1 MIIEEDE
8 YLAHYGILRRSGR
21 YPWNSGDNEN
31 KPQSHINRTFLDTV
45 NGLRKQGMTDVEI
58 CRSFDIKDK
67 HGNITDSFAT
77 TNLRA
82 AISIAKNEERADLIS
97 QAQRLKAK
105 GVSTTEIGN
114 RLGKN
119 ESTIRSLL
127 APGQADKASAI
138 TNIADMLQKEVADK
152 KFIDVGE
159 GVSYHVGVSKN
170 TFDNAVAVLKEKGYS
185 VHTVPV
191 EQLGTGKKTNVK
203 VLAPPDT
210 PWGTVAKNS
219 ADIKMI
225 NHKSKDMGR
234 SVLGIV
240 EPLSIDPKR
249 VGVRYAGQGGEKAD
263 GVIYVRPGV
272 KDVSIGN
279 SLYAQVRVQVGD
291 GHYLKGM
298 AVYKHDLPPGKDL
311 VFNTSKHDTGNKF
324 DSFKELKRTHDG
336 KIDKDNPFGST
347 ISDQIT
353 EVDRHGNRRTVSS
366 MNIVNEAGAWGGWS
380 KTLSS
385 QMLSKQTPSL
395 AKEQLDKTHKQ
406 RQAEFERLSKLTN
419 PEVRKKLL
427 IEFGDS
433 CDSAAVNLK
442 AAGMPR
448 THGHH
453 VLLPIDS
460 MKPNEVYA
468 PNYRDG
474 ETVVLIR
481 HPHGGTFEIPRLV
494 VNNRNME
501 AKKLLGTSAID
512 AIGIHHKVAER
523 LSGADFDGDTVLV
536 IPDNRKK
543 IVDTPSLERL
553 KGFDPRAEYKGY
565 PGMKVMKKSQA
576 GTEMGNVTNLITD
589 MTVKGAP
596 TSEIVRAVRHS
607 MVIIDAHKHK
617 LNYKQSALDH
627 GIPQLK
633 EKYQGGKR
641 SGASTLISRATSE
654 TRVPSR
660 SERRASLGGP
670 IDKKTGQRIYEYAQP
685 KTRPDGSVLRPRT
698 EGIDK
703 LALTDNAH
711 TLSSGTPMEK
721 IYADHSNRLKDLAN
735 ASRKEGVNTPN
746 SKYSQSA
753 RKVYRKEYEE
763 LNAAI
768 SLARRNAPLER
779 QAQISANAVYHLKLH
794 QDPSMDDETKKKV
807 KFQALTEA
815 RNRMG
820 AKKDPIEITPRQWE
834 AIQAGAISSSML
846 QTILSNAN
854 MDKVQEYATPRAKV
868 LSSSK
873 MDRAKLLLDKGY
885 TRAQVADK
893 LGVSKSTLDR
903 ELANA

>member
-1 MIIEEDE
+1 MLIEEEE

-31 KPQSHINRTFLDTV
+31 KPQSHVNRTFLDTV
-45 NGLRKQGMTDVEI
+45 DGMRKQGMKDVDI
-58 CRSFDIKDK
+58 CKAFDIK
-67 HGNITDSFAT
+67 T
-77 TNLRA
+77 TELRSA
-82 AISIAKNEERADLIS
+82 VSIAKNEERAALIS
-97 QAQRLKAK
+97 QAQRLKEK
-105 GVSTTEIGN
+105 GVSVSEIGR
-114 RLGKN
+114 RLDKN
-119 ESTIRSLL
+119 ESTIRSIL
-127 APGQADKASAI
+127 APGQADKASAS
-138 TNIADMLQKEVADK
+138 TNIANMLQKEVDEK
-152 KFIDVGE
+152 RFIDVGE
-159 GVSYHVGVSKN
+159 GVSHHVGVSKN
-170 TFDNAVAVLKEKGYS
+170 TFDNAVSILKEKGYS

-210 PWGTVAKNS
+210 SWTTVAKNS
-219 ADIKMI
+219 ADIKLI
-225 NHKSKDMGR
+225 NHRSKDMGR
-234 SVLGIV
+234 SVLGVV
-240 EPLSIDPKR
+240 EPLAINPSR
-249 VGVRYAGQGGEKAD
+249 VGVNYAGHGGEKAD
-263 GVIYVRPGV
+263 GVIFVRPGV
-272 KDVSIGN
+272 KDVSLGN

-298 AVYKHDLPPGKDL
+298 AVYKNDLPPGKDL
-311 VFNTSKHDTGNKF
+311 VFNTSKHDTGNKL
-324 DSFKELKRTHDG
+324 DAFKELKRTPDG

-347 ISDQIT
+347 IPPGGQIT
-353 EVDRHGNRRTVSS
+353 QPDKHGIHRAVSS
-366 MNIVNEAGAWGGWS
+366 MNKVNDEGNWASWS

-395 AKEQLDKTHKQ
+395 AKEQLDKTHSQ
-406 RQAEFERLSKLTN
+406 RLKEFERLSKLTN

-453 VLLPIDS
+453 VLIPINS
-460 MKPNEVYA
+460 MKPNEIYA

-481 HPHGGTFEIPRLV
+481 HPHGGTFEIPRV
-494 VNNRNME
+494 TVNNKNAE
-501 AKKLLGTSAID
+501 ARRILGTSPID

-543 IVDTPSLERL
+543 IVDTPALEGL
-553 KGFDPRAEYKGY
+553 KNFDPRAAYKEY
-565 PGMKVMKKSQA
+565 PGMKVMKKSQS
-576 GTEMGNVTNLITD
+576 GTEMGNITNLITD
-589 MTVKGAP
+589 MTIKKAP
-596 TSEIVRAVRHS
+596 TSELVRAVRHS
-607 MVIIDAHKHK
+607 MVVIDANKHR
-617 LNYKQSALDH
+617 LNYKQSALDN
-627 GIPQLK
+627 GIAQLK

-654 TRVPSR
+654 TRTPVR
-660 SERRASLGGP
+660 TERRASLGGP
-670 IDKKTGQRIYEYAQP
+670 IDKKTGKRIYEYAQP
-685 KTRPDGSVLRPRT
+685 KVRSDGAIIKPRT
-698 EGIDK
+698 EGIAK

-721 IYADHSNRLKDLAN
+721 VYADHSNKLKDLAN
-735 ASRKEGVNTPN
+735 SARKEGVNTPN
-746 SKYSQSA
+746 SKYSPSA
-753 RKVYRKEYEE
+753 RKIYRKEYDE
-763 LNAAI
+763 LNAAL

-779 QAQISANAVYHLKLH
+779 QAQIVANAVYHNKLH
-794 QDPSMDDETKKKV
+794 ADPSMDDELKKKV

-815 RNRMG
+815 RNRLG
-820 AKKDPIEITPRQWE
+820 AKKDPIQITPKQWE

-846 QTILSNAN
+846 QSILSNAN
-854 MDKVQEYATPRAKV
+854 MDKVQEYATPKPKV
-868 LSSSK
+868 LTASK
-873 MDRAKLLLDKGY
+873 AAQAQSLLDRGY

-903 ELANA
+903 ELSDA